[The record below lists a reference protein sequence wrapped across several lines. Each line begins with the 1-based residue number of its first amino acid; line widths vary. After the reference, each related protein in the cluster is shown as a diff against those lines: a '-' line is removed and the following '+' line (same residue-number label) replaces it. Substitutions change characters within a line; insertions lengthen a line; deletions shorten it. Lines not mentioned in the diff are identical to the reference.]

1 MEQYTVQKGD
11 SLWKISR
18 KFGTDVNE
26 LARING
32 LLTKAEKHIIQPGQV
47 LNLPSKDKVYD
58 TQLTLRI
65 FDLAWRPLGDTK
77 LRLTFDDKMYD
88 YVTDNSGVVAGLL
101 IEDSTKGIKVELQH
115 LNKKEYILIADH
127 KKLPLG
133 TLSLRISSREMI
145 IKGSTS
151 VKKGTQQSSKLQEK
165 EKAKQKGN
173 SSAFGLSKNKTTES
187 QTPSIN
193 HTTRTEGGAPTN
205 VSNIGNVSDGLRLP
219 PEAEQYRDY
228 IIETAKKYNFQ
239 PEGLAALI
247 YAESRWKSNATNT
260 TGSGAVGLGQFK
272 PKTWLYLCTISESK
286 IYQFI
291 TERYSYQKLK
301 YENGELFGV
310 SVNGAITE
318 IDKNTVLALRANAEY
333 SIDMIGLY
341 DRLGVDNISDV
352 LIGVSSLEPDEIIK
366 LAYLIHHNGESG
378 AYDIIMNGAG
388 TESKYKVYTNEN
400 LKSRLESNI
409 NDADAKKYLSIDG
422 TGRTAYVAW
431 LVSYYRAII
440 VPDDY
445 RVTPKETDYD
455 LKDIIK
461 KLNPNFDLNTEL
473 PAQTSKASST
483 VQTVGADTISGHS
496 GKWHNPLEICKI
508 RTHGLSGLRAA
519 TFGNDVRRVN
529 GMPKPH
535 QGVDIEALP
544 GTPIYAVADGR
555 VALIRDN
562 GDYGKQLCIIIQ
574 IDDLPASKASL
585 CEYDGDQ
592 LQVIYFFYAH
602 LSEISSDISYDSLV
616 KCGDILGKTGCTG
629 NANGMTTIE
638 LGAHLHFEARKTKRP
653 GRGIVDRIDPVP
665 FIDGFNYP

>member
-18 KFGTDVNE
+18 KFGIDVNE
-26 LARING
+26 LANING
-32 LLTKAEKHIIQPGQV
+32 LLTKAEQHIIQPGQV
-47 LNLPSKDKVYD
+47 LSLPSKDKVYD

-65 FDLAWRPLGDTK
+65 CDLVWRPLGDAK
-77 LRLTFDDKMYD
+77 LRLTFDGKTYD
-88 YVTDNSGVVAGLL
+88 YVTDSTGVVAGLL
-101 IEDSTKGIKVELQH
+101 IEDSTKGIKIELQH

-151 VKKGTQQSSKLQEK
+151 VKQGTQQSSKQQEK
-165 EKAKQKGN
+165 EKAKQKG
-173 SSAFGLSKNKTTES
+173 SSPASSPSESKTKEN
-187 QTPSIN
+187 QTPSVN
-193 HTTRTEGGAPTN
+193 QTTRTEGGAPTS
-205 VSNIGNVSDGLRLP
+205 VSNIGNVSEGLRLP

-228 IIETAKKYNFQ
+228 VIEAAKKYDFQ

-247 YAESRWKSNATNT
+247 YAESRWKTNAKNT
-260 TGSGAVGLGQFK
+260 TGSGAIGLGQFK
-272 PKTWLYLCTISESK
+272 PKTWLYLCSVSESK
-286 IYQFI
+286 VYQFI
-291 TERYSYQKLK
+291 TGRYSYQQLIYK
-301 YENGELFGV
+301 NGELLGV
-310 SVNGAITE
+310 SANGAITE

-341 DRLGVDNISDV
+341 DRQGVDNISEV
-352 LIGVSSLEPDEIIK
+352 LTGVSSLEADEIVK

-388 TESKYKVYTNEN
+388 TEKKYRVYTDEG
-400 LKSRLESNI
+400 LKSRLESNV

-422 TGRTAYVAW
+422 KGRTAYVAW

-445 RVTPKETDYD
+445 RVTPKGTDYD

-461 KLNPNFDLNTEL
+461 KLNANFDLNTEL
-473 PAQTSKASST
+473 PTQTSESSST
-483 VQTVGADTISGHS
+483 VQTVGADTMSYHS

-508 RTHGLSGLRAA
+508 RTHGLSGPRAA
-519 TFGNDVRRVN
+519 SFGIDVRHVN
-529 GMPKPH
+529 GIPKPH

-562 GDYGKQLCIIIQ
+562 GDYGKQLCIVIQ
-574 IDDLPASKASL
+574 IDDLPANKASL
-585 CEYDGDQ
+585 CEDDGNQ
-592 LQVIYFFYAH
+592 LQSIYFFYAH
-602 LSEISSDISYDSLV
+602 LSEISSDVSHNSSV
-616 KCGDILGKTGCTG
+616 KCGDVLGKTGCTG
-629 NANGMTTIE
+629 NAAGMTTIE
-638 LGAHLHFEARKTKRP
+638 LGAHLHFEARKIARP

>member
-18 KFGTDVNE
+18 KFGIDVNE
-26 LARING
+26 LANING
-32 LLTKAEKHIIQPGQV
+32 LLTKAEQHIIQPGQV
-47 LNLPSKDKVYD
+47 LSLPSKDKVYD
-58 TQLTLRI
+58 AQLTLRI
-65 FDLAWRPLGDTK
+65 CDLVWRPLGDAK
-77 LRLTFDDKMYD
+77 LRLTFDGKTCD
-88 YVTDNSGVVAGLL
+88 YVTDSTGVVAGLL

-145 IKGSTS
+145 IKGSTR
-151 VKKGTQQSSKLQEK
+151 VKQGTQQSSKQQGK
-165 EKAKQKGN
+165 EKAKQRN
-173 SSAFGLSKNKTTES
+173 DSSASGPSES
-187 QTPSIN
+187 RTAESPTPSVN
-193 HTTRTEGGAPTN
+193 QTTRTEGGAPTS
-205 VSNIGNVSDGLRLP
+205 VSNIGNVSEGLRLP

-228 IIETAKKYNFQ
+228 IIETAKKYEFQ
-239 PEGLAALI
+239 PEGLSALI
-247 YAESRWKSNATNT
+247 YAESRWKANATNP

-272 PKTWLYLCTISESK
+272 PDTWLSLCAESESK
-286 IYQFI
+286 IYQLI
-291 TERYSYQKLK
+291 TGKYSYQKLVYK
-301 YENGELFGV
+301 NRKLFGELVDGT
-310 SVNGAITE
+310 ITE
-318 IDKNTVLALRANAEY
+318 IDKDTVLSLRVNAEY

-341 DRLGVDNISDV
+341 DRQGVNNLSDV
-352 LIGVSSLEPDEIIK
+352 LIGVSSLEPDELVK
-366 LAYLIHHNGESG
+366 LSYLIHHNGESG

-388 TESKYKVYTNEN
+388 TEKKYRVYTNEN
-400 LKSRLESNI
+400 LKSRLESNV

-422 TGRTAYVAW
+422 KGRTAYVAW

-445 RVTPKETDYD
+445 RVIPKEKDYD

-473 PAQTSKASST
+473 PAQTSEYSLT
-483 VQTVGADTISGHS
+483 VQTVGADTMSGHS

-508 RTHGLSGLRAA
+508 RTYGLSGPRAA
-519 TFGNDVRRVN
+519 SFGRDVRHVH
-529 GMPKPH
+529 GVPKPH

-555 VALIRDN
+555 VAMIRDN

-574 IDDLPASKASL
+574 VDDLPANKASL
-585 CEYDGDQ
+585 CRHEGDQ
-592 LQVIYFFYAH
+592 LRDIYFFYAH
-602 LSEISSDISYDSLV
+602 LSEITSDISHSSSV
-616 KCGDILGKTGCTG
+616 KCGDVLGKTGCTG
-629 NANGMTTIE
+629 NAAGMTTIE
-638 LGAHLHFEARKTKRP
+638 LGAHLHFEVRKIERP
-653 GRGIVDRIDPVP
+653 GRGIVGRIDPVP